1 MASSRSLVFSLRT
14 VFVSFA
20 SLFVQLILLTRNG
33 ITANGTGSCTEIRTN
48 VVSLDDQWRSVY
60 NDQTSAKEHCDEGN
74 LKLDTWYSFSKTED
88 NEIPTECVKN
98 HACGTRVGMWLD
110 LSGQPITEDG
120 SIVQAHLCGAY
131 NVLGKYDCCVLRTP
145 VSVKKCSGKF
155 IYKLH
160 KPIDRCPVAVCTK
173 GINETLNDTVKAVAG
188 AIYTEDTST
197 GTTNLLVTEASTSG
211 LEMSETSSIGETTN
225 QASSGD
231 TANTATSDG
240 NTTETSSVDFT
251 SDVSSNGTIDTSSVD
266 VTSEVSSDRT
276 TTETAP
282 VDVTNQSSSVDG
294 STKVSSDETSIEPPS
309 TGTTNETSTDGA
321 LPVGS
326 SEGLTSKASSDGTT
340 IAANNEG
347 TTIKMTSDFETTQ
360 TSSVSSFSS
369 NEISDS
375 VIAEESTTDH
385 AISSKEAS
393 GTFYEST
400 ESPSYSSSTPA
411 TSFSDESQSDST
423 DSTAEVSSES
433 TSEMTSGVTGA
444 LQDSTLY
451 MSTDDIAP
459 QKFIQQST
467 AETVTSTTDI
477 PPPMPAENESTDKTS
492 TETIVSTQYESDVTE
507 NFTFLGETSKQA
519 SESPLPV
526 SAGEI
531 STDIPEMSS
540 TQESSTGMDLLTT
553 DDSIPSSSE
562 ASSTDQSGDEKAPET
577 EATSGVI
584 STSTTTTQGVITSIM
599 PTKASTE
606 KSTTSSIHDVIMVE
620 HIKLIFRSPAPNVT
634 VHLVH
639 LMPSF
644 FRRAENDSIHRNM
657 KACFNMTIPS
667 ENDEPCYLNRT
678 CVTVK
683 ITSSGGE
690 GIIGVFDRLDL
701 IAFMDNNSKYKLIGY
716 CRKSEDCEY
725 KEETP
730 KIQASQTSFEKNA
743 PIFITVIALCVVCL
757 AVIIV
762 GVICTRVWRRGTYHA
777 GDNVERAGTAEDDH
791 HHVTATPSPFTDEQ
805 IMKDELVTSKPDI
818 AEKGSS
824 NGSALDGGES
834 TWVIPLDDAPAPEL
848 PPINCED
855 TKL

>member
-33 ITANGTGSCTEIRTN
+33 ITANGTGSCTDIWTN

-60 NDQTSAKEHCDEGN
+60 NDQTSAKEHCDESS
-74 LKLDTWYSFSKTED
+74 LKEKTWYSFSKTED
-88 NEIPTECVKN
+88 NEIPTDCVKN

-110 LSGQPITEDG
+110 LSGQPIKDDG
-120 SIVQAHLCGAY
+120 SMVQAHLCGAY

-145 VSVKKCSGKF
+145 VSVMKCSGRPT
-155 IYKLH
+155 IYRLH

-173 GINETLNDTVKAVAG
+173 GINETLNDTIKAVAG

-197 GTTNLLVTEASTSG
+197 GITNLLVTEASTSG

-340 IAANNEG
+340 IEAINEG

-360 TSSVSSFSS
+360 TSNVSSFSS

-375 VIAEESTTDH
+375 VIAEESTTNH
-385 AISSKEAS
+385 AISSREAS

-411 TSFSDESQSDST
+411 TSLSDESQSDST

-433 TSEMTSGVTGA
+433 TPEMTSGVTGA

-467 AETVTSTTDI
+467 AETETSTTDI
-477 PPPMPAENESTDKTS
+477 PPPMPAENEPTDKTS
-492 TETIVSTQYESDVTE
+492 PETIVSTQYESDVTE

-526 SAGEI
+526 SADEI
-531 STDIPEMSS
+531 SSDIPEMSS
-540 TQESSTGMDLLTT
+540 TQESSKGMDLLTT

-562 ASSTDQSGDEKAPET
+562 GSSTDQSGDAKAPET

-584 STSTTTTQGVITSIM
+584 SISTTTTQGLITSII

-620 HIKLIFRSPAPNVT
+620 NIKLIFRSPAQV
-634 VHLVH
+634 
-639 LMPSF
+639 
-644 FRRAENDSIHRNM
+644 
-657 KACFNMTIPS
+657 
-667 ENDEPCYLNRT
+667 
-678 CVTVK
+678 
-683 ITSSGGE
+683 SS
-690 GIIGVFDRLDL
+690 L
-701 IAFMDNNSKYKLIGY
+701 IMFL
-716 CRKSEDCEY
+716 
-725 KEETP
+725 
-730 KIQASQTSFEKNA
+730 
-743 PIFITVIALCVVCL
+743 
-757 AVIIV
+757 
-762 GVICTRVWRRGTYHA
+762 
-777 GDNVERAGTAEDDH
+777 
-791 HHVTATPSPFTDEQ
+791 
-805 IMKDELVTSKPDI
+805 
-818 AEKGSS
+818 
-824 NGSALDGGES
+824 
-834 TWVIPLDDAPAPEL
+834 
-848 PPINCED
+848 
-855 TKL
+855 